1 MIKRTLLRSGLQ
13 LLGLC
18 VLALFL
24 STTRVDAAANSCQEQ
39 SAACATHCGT
49 YSDWVVVGQTWDPDR
64 MVHVWDPVE
73 GWVWVNDP
81 GYVDVF
87 GATFGYAVEYR
98 ECIPDDGGNG
108 LCMCGY

>member
-1 MIKRTLLRSGLQ
+1 
-13 LLGLC
+13 
-18 VLALFL
+18 
-24 STTRVDAAANSCQEQ
+24 
-39 SAACATHCGT
+39 
-49 YSDWVVVGQTWDPDR
+49 